1 MSNEKKLDFSAISF
15 DDVIGDGAEGLSVSE
30 DLQNVEDSNVEI
42 QEDPVSDELDTDIEV
57 SQDENFEDSE
67 DYSDQENDEEVEYE
81 SEEGEESQ
89 SSSVAVEIAETLGLE
104 IDTNYADT
112 VEGLTE
118 FVKDMSQEVAETQIE
133 DLFQQHPLV
142 QQHLDY
148 VLAGGDSEKFFEA
161 YNPNLDYN
169 NFQINEGDHG
179 VQKAVLS
186 QYFQAKGHEP
196 EFIQE
201 LLEDYQDNGKLYSK
215 SEAARQALGQAQES
229 QRANMLEEQE
239 QQHAQLQEQEDSFW
253 EDVAETI
260 ESGNEFA
267 GVRIPDNDKADFFDY
282 ISAPINQEGQ
292 TQRDLDYSEADVDV
306 KLALDYL
313 MFGGFKLDEIINTKA
328 RTKSVQGL
336 KDRIVRNEAQVK
348 NARGAQRSK
357 SKTFDPDQLDINALF

>member
-30 DLQNVEDSNVEI
+30 DPQNVEDSNVEV
-42 QEDPVSDELDTDIEV
+42 QEDPVSDELDADIEV
-57 SQDENFEDSE
+57 SKDDSE
-67 DYSDQENDEEVEYE
+67 DVEYSPDQESDEEIEE
-81 SEEGEESQ
+81 DISEEGQ
-89 SSSVAVEIAETLGLE
+89 ASSVALEIAETLGLE
-104 IDTNYADT
+104 IDNNYADT

-201 LLEDYQDNGKLYSK
+201 LLEDYQDSGKLYAK
-215 SEAARQALGQAQES
+215 SESARQALGNAQEA
-229 QRANMLEEQE
+229 QRSSMLEEQQE
-239 QQHAQLQEQEDSFW
+239 QYAKLQEEETSFW
-253 EDVAETI
+253 EEVAEVI
-260 ESGNEFA
+260 ETGNEFA
-267 GVRIPDNDKADFFDY
+267 GVRIPETDKADFFDY
-282 ISAPINQEGQ
+282 ISAPINKEGQ
-292 TQRDLDYSEADVDV
+292 TQRDLDYTEADVNV
-306 KLALDYL
+306 KLAIDYL